1 MKKNKTTTNLVKHLP
16 VLTHEETEQV
26 TAILHREPNSSETCV
41 YATMWQ
47 ECISFKNSIYH
58 IKRLPTEGPQTFKK
72 HGDHRTRF
80 IDLGEGL
87 ASTVSI
93 STTDKMPGTTT
104 AHCPEFWINGAKEV
118 IQMCRVRLGSIQSKT
133 TQNQLKHSIGGEGEP
148 STIHSDCRF
157 QFDQFHERVPM
168 QNLLSVGLARTHNI
182 LTNIAQGVGNAL
194 YFAYATDDDSKLKS
208 AINEI
213 IKTGA
218 ANGIMSVSDGG
229 IIHAAAIMAANGSCG
244 ISIHTEK
251 LFDFPTE
258 TEALELL
265 MRKQNAGVLLVCEKD
280 RETEIELLF
289 KFWELNHS
297 QIGKI
302 CSGEQLTIYTHGK
315 EIVNIPA
322 ASIVAGRGA
331 PVYRKES
338 KEPEY
343 HLKSRKFNIDSVPQP
358 GDLRPVVRL
367 LLGHPDICSHLNQD
381 TLNASNPAS
390 DTGHYQIPD
399 SEKTLIASLCC
410 NPRYVYTDPRIGT
423 EITVAEAARRIV
435 CRGGR
440 PQAIA
445 CSLNFGDTQDAAKFW
460 QYAQSTKGLNN
471 ACRKFNLVVNESTV
485 NFSSSAETETEL
497 QPVFPEAVIGM
508 MGIIDDKSSRLEA
521 GFKNKGDVI
530 FLLGESRNDINSS
543 QYLSTFHR
551 VILSPPPY
559 FNPDKEFIL
568 QHHVLSLIHS
578 RLINSAQSISTGGL
592 FTALVKSGFQRDLG
606 FDITT
611 DSEIREDAFLFG
623 EAQSRVAVTV
633 DADNESDFI
642 DYMFNAKIQATLL
655 GHVTKGAVRVD
666 DISFGTI
673 KDMKDAWN
681 RTSEMNSEASGKF
694 Q

>member
-1 MKKNKTTTNLVKHLP
+1 MKKNKTIVNPTKDLP
-16 VLTHEETEQV
+16 TLTSEETELV
-26 TAILHREPNSSETCV
+26 KSLLHREPNSAETCV
-41 YATMWQ
+41 YATLWQ

-58 IKRLPTEGPQTFKK
+58 VKRFPVEGPQTLIRPGNKST
-72 HGDHRTRF
+72 GF

-93 STTDKMPGTTT
+93 RTTDKIPYATNAYSG
-104 AHCPEFWINGAKEV
+104 FWINGAKE
-118 IQMCRVRLGSIQSKT
+118 ILQIRRLRLGTIKSKSA
-133 TQNQLKHSIGGEGEP
+133 QAQLKNCIDINGETNEF
-148 STIHSDCRF
+148 HADYEF
-157 QFDQFHERVPM
+157 QFDQFHERIPM
-168 QNLLSVGLARTHNI
+168 QNVLSVGLARANNV
-182 LTNIAQGVGNAL
+182 LTNIAHGVGNSL
-194 YFAYATDDDSKLKS
+194 YFAYTSDDVSKLKS

-218 ANGIMSVSDGG
+218 ATGIMSVNDGG
-229 IIHAAAIMAANGSCG
+229 IIHTAAIMAANGSCG

-251 LFDFPTE
+251 ISDFQTE
-258 TEALELL
+258 TDAIERLIN
-265 MRKQNAGVLLVCEKD
+265 KQNEAVLLVCEKD

-289 KFWELNHS
+289 KFWELNYA
-297 QIGKI
+297 QIGQL

-322 ASIVAGRGA
+322 VSIVAGRGA

-367 LLGHPDICSHLNQD
+367 LLGHPDICSHLNQELPH
-381 TLNASNPAS
+381 TVNPAS
-390 DTGHYQIPD
+390 DTVHYQIPD
-399 SEKTLIASLCC
+399 SGKTLIASLCC

-435 CRGGR
+435 CRGGQ

-445 CSLNFGDTQDAAKFW
+445 CSLNFGDIQDAAKFW
-460 QYAQSTKGLNN
+460 QYVQSTKGLNN
-471 ACRKFNLVVNESTV
+471 ACRKFNLVVNESKV
-485 NFSSSAETETEL
+485 NFCSSAETETEL

-508 MGIIDDKSSRLEA
+508 MGIIDDKSGRLEA

-530 FLLGESRNDINSS
+530 FLIGESRNDINSS
-543 QYLSTFHR
+543 QYLNTFHR

-568 QHHVLSLIHS
+568 QHHVHSLIQS

-673 KDMKDAWN
+673 KDMKDAWH
-681 RTSEMNSEASGKF
+681 RTFEMNSEASGKL
-694 Q
+694 